1 MTSPNNNSIKSMK
14 LYHQVERVFNELHEM
29 GLNDKDNIAVEQL
42 TPFDQYHY
50 EGTDAVDMAIHSL
63 GLDSTSHVLEIGA
76 GIGGPARYLAA
87 NSGCKV
93 TALELQGDLNDVA
106 RSLTQRCQLGDK
118 INHLQGDF
126 LVDNM
131 PDDQY
136 DAIVSW
142 LVFLHIPERE
152 KLFSRCLSATRPG
165 GKLFIEDFSKRAEF
179 TEQEKDDLAQKVYC
193 TYVPTAQEY
202 ATHLQDAGFE
212 DVQLTDM
219 TDQWQEFVSGRLQM
233 FHDQRERN
241 LRVHGTEIV
250 DGLEDFYSTVSSLY
264 DGGNLGG
271 VRIVATRP

>member
-63 GLDSTSHVLEIGA
+63 ELDSTSHVLEVGA

-142 LVFLHIPERE
+142 LVFLHIPERK
-152 KLFSRCLSATRPG
+152 KLFNRCLSATRSG
-165 GKLFIEDFSKRAEF
+165 GKLFIEDFSKRSEF
-179 TEQEKDDLAQKVYC
+179 TKQEKDDLAQKVYC

-202 ATHLQDAGFE
+202 ATHLEDAGFK
-212 DVQLTDM
+212 DVQVTDM
-219 TDQWQEFVSGRLQM
+219 TNQWREFVSGRLQM
-233 FHDQRERN
+233 FRDQRERN
-241 LRVHGTEIV
+241 LRVHGAEIA
-250 DGLEDFYSTVSSLY
+250 DGLEDFYSTVSNLY

-271 VRIVATRP
+271 IRIVATRP